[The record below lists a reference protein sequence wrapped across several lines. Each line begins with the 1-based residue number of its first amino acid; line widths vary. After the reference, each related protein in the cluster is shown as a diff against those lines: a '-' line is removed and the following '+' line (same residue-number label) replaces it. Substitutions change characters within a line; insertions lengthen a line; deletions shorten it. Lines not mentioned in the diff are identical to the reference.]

1 MPKAS
6 RGPGRP
12 PAAKAADTRER
23 IVRAAR
29 QVFSELGYDAATF
42 QEIAVRADL
51 TRPAINHYFKSKK
64 LLYREVVERTN
75 EMVVLTSVQTAF
87 EAPTLIGQ
95 LEGFINAAVGSDL
108 EDRSAAAFLVT
119 SVLESRR
126 HPELRRED
134 HDALLGTR
142 QFLTWAV
149 TGAIERGELS
159 SEIPVPLLVE
169 VMTVMFWGM
178 GFYAGF
184 VGSHQELEMITEHF
198 KKLLV
203 GNLWDWKS

>member
-1 MPKAS
+1 
-6 RGPGRP
+6 
-12 PAAKAADTRER
+12 
-23 IVRAAR
+23 VRAAR

-75 EMVVLTSVQTAF
+75 EMVIVKSVETAF
-87 EAPTLIGQ
+87 AATTLLGQ

-108 EDRSAAAFLVT
+108 RDRSAAAFLVT
-119 SVLESRR
+119 SVLESHR
-126 HPELRRED
+126 HPDLRRDD

-149 TGAIERGELS
+149 TRAIERGELTS
-159 SEIPVPLLVE
+159 DTPVEQLVE
-169 VMTVMFWGM
+169 VMTAMLWGM

-184 VGSHQELEMITEHF
+184 VGTHEELEMITEQF
-198 KKLLV
+198 KRLMIGK
-203 GNLWDWKS
+203 LWDWKS